1 MNALIEKKNEFIA
14 KKNEIYQRRQDYIDA
29 KVSEYRNKLEA
40 EPFDESE
47 IVKINKVIAAIDEV
61 LAYESGY
68 PETEPEPAL
77 AQELDTSEQVMN
89 ETVQTNL
96 VDGPAKAETKESSN
110 GPAKAETK
118 ESSRPGMQSFNV
130 DRR

>member
-29 KVSEYRNKLEA
+29 KVSEYRNKLEV

-47 IVKINKVIAAIDEV
+47 IVKINRVIAAIDEV

-68 PETEPEPAL
+68 LETESEPEPAL
-77 AQELDTSEQVMN
+77 AQELDTAEQVMN

-96 VDGPAKAETKESSN
+96 VGRPTIDETKEH
-110 GPAKAETK
+110 
-118 ESSRPGMQSFNV
+118 SRPGMQSFNV

>member
-29 KVSEYRNKLEA
+29 KVSEYRNKLEV
-40 EPFDESE
+40 EPFDDSE

-68 PETEPEPAL
+68 PETESEPAL
-77 AQELDTSEQVMN
+77 AQELDTAEQVMN
-89 ETVQTNL
+89 ESVQTNL
-96 VDGPAKAETKESSN
+96 VDGPAKVETKD
-110 GPAKAETK
+110 
-118 ESSRPGMQSFNV
+118 SSRPGMQSFNV